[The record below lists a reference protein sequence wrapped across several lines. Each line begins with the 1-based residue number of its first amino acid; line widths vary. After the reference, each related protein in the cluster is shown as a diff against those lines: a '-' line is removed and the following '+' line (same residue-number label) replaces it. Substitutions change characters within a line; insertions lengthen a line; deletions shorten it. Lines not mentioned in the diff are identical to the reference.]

1 MWAFVS
7 ICKYFTRFGDA
18 ATQIPVKQC
27 PGPLSRKILII
38 SRLADYGES
47 VKITDHVVGS
57 VGRCGAKTLQVRI
70 FHQRV
75 TRRICQRHSWPF
87 PTRTKPLG

>member
-1 MWAFVS
+1 MWSYVS

-27 PGPLSRKILII
+27 PLATLTEGEIIL
-38 SRLADYGES
+38 RLADYVES
-47 VKITDHVVGS
+47 MKITDHVVGS
-57 VGRCGAKTLQVRI
+57 VGCCGAKTLQVRI

-75 TRRICQRHSWPF
+75 THRIC
-87 PTRTKPLG
+87 